1 MVIKVVGIRG
11 NLDEQNRKRDKERL
25 TKVNGGDFS
34 LFSILCDFMFILCKL
49 GPTCASCLGGSCG

>member
-25 TKVNGGDFS
+25 TKVNGGDFLYFRYCVILCLYYAS
-34 LFSILCDFMFILCKL
+34 WVQLALPFSII
-49 GPTCASCLGGSCG
+49 TV